1 MERLPEMIHC
11 FVPYTNKLML
21 PVSFPDHSFLL
32 CGTYLGI
39 YLKPAASAMHNSSSP
54 PLPCAELFKEKLT
67 ALRKHTFI
75 RDIIA
80 VFLHL
85 SIQCVRGRV
94 RLKKDS
100 RQWKIIPSSNVTVR
114 ALIHIHIYA
123 AVCLCMSYI
132 KTYMQ
137 SFTSL
142 TRGLWS
148 VNAGH
153 FLLCD

>member
-1 MERLPEMIHC
+1 MERLPDMIHC
-11 FVPYTNKLML
+11 FVPYTNKWML
-21 PVSFPDHSFLL
+21 HISFPDHSFLL
-32 CGTYLGI
+32 CGMCLGI
-39 YLKPAASAMHNSSSP
+39 YLKPAASAMHYSSSP
-54 PLPCAELFKEKLT
+54 PLPCAELFTEKLT
-67 ALRKHTFI
+67 DLRKHFFI

-85 SIQCVRGRV
+85 STQCVRGRV
-94 RLKKDS
+94 RLKKGS
-100 RQWKIIPSSNVTVR
+100 RQWKIIPSLNITVR

-123 AVCLCMSYI
+123 AVFLCMSYI

-148 VNAGH
+148 VNTGH